1 MTASSHG
8 FTTQP
13 LWGSEASGAG
23 VVDPCRLND
32 VAFDVASSAGWYS
45 AVAGLLA
52 GFAFV
57 AVLLPLDH
65 DSDPEGERE
74 TGHAVVVFISAFFSL
89 LVLSLTYAILAGRTG
104 GGTADGVAAHEQMV
118 NGAAFGLSVLLLLF
132 GLRAVLG
139 AYGKNRH
146 VFDSARS
153 LVLVVTSLLG
163 PAVLLALQFSNA
175 LDVERYRAG
184 AEGGVTCDTMGMP
197 AGVWLNLAI
206 TALALI
212 AVFGLALARRRLP
225 TWEAAPELIAKTVLG
240 LTIAFVGWSSIV
252 VPLLP
257 AGVVTGAAFEH
268 VAVAVTAALTVAF
281 AAASWLGR

>member
-1 MTASSHG
+1 MDT
-8 FTTQP
+8 
-13 LWGSEASGAG
+13 
-23 VVDPCRLND
+23 CRLND
-32 VAFDVASSAGWYS
+32 VAFDVASTAGWYS

-65 DSDPEGERE
+65 DSDELGERE

-89 LVLSLTYAILAGRTG
+89 LILSITYAILAGRTG
-104 GGTADGVAAHEQMV
+104 GGTADGVAAHEQML
-118 NGAAFGLSVLLLLF
+118 NGAAFGLSVLLLMF

-146 VFDSARS
+146 IFDSARS
-153 LVLVVTSLLG
+153 LVLVVTSILG
-163 PAVLLALQFSNA
+163 PVIVLALQFSNA
-175 LDVERYRAG
+175 LDVERYRASVDG
-184 AEGGVTCDTMGMP
+184 AQACEAWGMP
-197 AGVWLNLAI
+197 SAVWLNLAI
-206 TALALI
+206 IGVALV
-212 AVFGLALARRRLP
+212 AVVVLALARRHLP
-225 TWEAAPELIAKTVLG
+225 RWEAAPELIAKAVLG
-240 LTIAFVGWSSIV
+240 FTVFIVVWSAIA

-257 AGVVTGAAFEH
+257 PGVVTGAVFEH

>member
-1 MTASSHG
+1 
-8 FTTQP
+8 
-13 LWGSEASGAG
+13 
-23 VVDPCRLND
+23 VDPCRLND

-65 DSDPEGERE
+65 DADAQDERE
-74 TGHAVVVFISAFFSL
+74 TGHAVVVFICAFFSL

-104 GGTADGVAAHEQMV
+104 GGTADGIAAHEQMI

-175 LDVERYRAG
+175 LDVERYRLAADADACSPG
-184 AEGGVTCDTMGMP
+184 GMP

-206 TALALI
+206 TAVAMI
-212 AVFGLALARRRLP
+212 AVLGLALARRRLP
-225 TWEAAPELIAKTVLG
+225 KWEAAPELIAKAVLG
-240 LTIAFVGWSSIV
+240 FTIVFVGWSSIV

-257 AGVVTGAAFEH
+257 ADIVTGAPFEH
-268 VAVAVTAALTVAF
+268 VAVAVTAALTVSF

>member
-1 MTASSHG
+1 M
-8 FTTQP
+8 
-13 LWGSEASGAG
+13 
-23 VVDPCRLND
+23 DPCRLND

-65 DSDPEGERE
+65 DSDAQDERE
-74 TGHAVVVFISAFFSL
+74 TGHAVVVFICAFFSL

-104 GGTADGVAAHEQMV
+104 GGSADGVAAHEQMV

-139 AYGKNRH
+139 AYGRNRH
-146 VFDSARS
+146 IFDSARS
-153 LVLVVTSLLG
+153 LVLVVTSILG

-175 LDVERYRAG
+175 LDVERFREGAG
-184 AEGGVTCDTMGMP
+184 SDGSCGAAGMP
-197 AGVWLNLAI
+197 VGVWINLTI
-206 TALALI
+206 TVIALI
-212 AVFGLALARRRLP
+212 AVLGLALARRRLP
-225 TWEAAPELIAKTVLG
+225 KWETAPELIAKTVLG
-240 LTIAFVGWSSIV
+240 FTIAFVGWSSIV

-257 AGVVTGAAFEH
+257 ASVVTGAVFEH
-268 VAVAVTAALTVAF
+268 VAIAATAILTVSF

>member
-1 MTASSHG
+1 M
-8 FTTQP
+8 
-13 LWGSEASGAG
+13 
-23 VVDPCRLND
+23 DPCRLNGA
-32 VAFDVASSAGWYS
+32 AFDVASSAGWYS

-65 DSDPEGERE
+65 DTDDQDERQ
-74 TGHAVVVFISAFFSL
+74 TAHAVVVFVCAFFSL

-104 GGTADGVAAHEQMV
+104 GGSADGVAAHEQMV

-153 LVLVVTSLLG
+153 LVLVVTSILG

-175 LDVERYRAG
+175 LDVERYRVG
-184 AEGGVTCDTMGMP
+184 ADPDASCQTMGMP

-206 TALALI
+206 TVTALL
-212 AVFGLALARRRLP
+212 AVLALALARHRLP
-225 TWEAAPELIAKTVLG
+225 RWEAAPELIAKTVLG

-257 AGVVTGAAFEH
+257 TTFVTSALLEH
-268 VAVAVTAALTVAF
+268 LAVALTAGLTVAF

>member
-1 MTASSHG
+1 M
-8 FTTQP
+8 P
-13 LWGSEASGAG
+13 AG
-23 VVDPCRLND
+23 VASADLCRLND

-65 DSDPEGERE
+65 DTDAQSERE

-89 LVLSLTYAILAGRTG
+89 LILSITYAILAGRTG
-104 GGTADGVAAHEQMV
+104 GGTADGIAAHEQMI
-118 NGAAFGLSVLLLLF
+118 NGAAFGLSVLLLMF

-146 VFDSARS
+146 IFDSARS
-153 LVLVVTSLLG
+153 LVLVVTSILG
-163 PAVLLALQFSNA
+163 PAIVLSLQFSNG

-184 AEGGVTCDTMGMP
+184 TGSGDPCEAAGLP
-197 AGVWLNLAI
+197 IGVWINLAI
-206 TALALI
+206 TIVALAF
-212 AVFGLALARRRLP
+212 VVGLALARNHLP
-225 TWEAAPELIAKTVLG
+225 RWEAAPELIAKTVLG
-240 LTIAFVGWSSIV
+240 FTVLLAVWGSIV

-257 AGVVTGAAFEH
+257 AGAVTGALVEH
-268 VAVAVTAALTVAF
+268 AAVALTALLTVAF

>member
-1 MTASSHG
+1 MVG
-8 FTTQP
+8 
-13 LWGSEASGAG
+13 G
-23 VVDPCRLND
+23 VVSAELCRLND

-65 DSDPEGERE
+65 DTDAHSERE

-89 LVLSLTYAILAGRTG
+89 LILSITYAILAGRTG
-104 GGTADGVAAHEQMV
+104 GGTADGIAAHEQMI
-118 NGAAFGLSVLLLLF
+118 NGAAFGLSVLLLMF

-146 VFDSARS
+146 IFDSARS
-153 LVLVVTSLLG
+153 LVLVVTSIVG
-163 PAVLLALQFSNA
+163 PAIVLSLQFSNS
-175 LDVERYRAG
+175 LDVERYRSGAG
-184 AEGGVTCDTMGMP
+184 SGEPCDLAGMP
-197 AGVWLNLAI
+197 SGVWLNLAI
-206 TALALI
+206 TIAALVL
-212 AVFGLALARRRLP
+212 VVVLALARRRLP
-225 TWEAAPELIAKTVLG
+225 KWEAAPELIAKTVLG
-240 LTIAFVGWSSIV
+240 FTVLLAVWSAIV

-257 AGVVTGAAFEH
+257 AGAVTSAVIEH
-268 VAVAVTAALTVAF
+268 AAVALTSLLTVAF

>member
-1 MTASSHG
+1 
-8 FTTQP
+8 
-13 LWGSEASGAG
+13 
-23 VVDPCRLND
+23 VDPCRLND

-65 DSDPEGERE
+65 DGDAQDDRE
-74 TGHAVVVFISAFFSL
+74 TGHAVVVFICAFFSL
-89 LVLSLTYAILAGRTG
+89 LILSLTYAILAGRTG
-104 GGTADGVAAHEQMV
+104 GGAADGIAAHEQMI
-118 NGAAFGLSVLLLLF
+118 NGAAFGLSVLLLMF

-146 VFDSARS
+146 IFDSARS
-153 LVLVVTSLLG
+153 LVLVVTSILG
-163 PAVLLALQFSNA
+163 PAVLLSLQFSNA
-175 LDVERYRAG
+175 LDVERYREVAG
-184 AEGGVTCDTMGMP
+184 SEATCGAAGLP

-206 TALALI
+206 TAAALI

-225 TWEAAPELIAKTVLG
+225 TWEAAPELIAKLVLG
-240 LTIAFVGWSSIV
+240 VTILFVGWSAIV

-257 AGVVTGAAFEH
+257 PGVVTGAVFEH
-268 VAVAVTAALTVAF
+268 VAVAATAALTVAF